1 MTRHPSDSDL
11 DRFSASLRAWGL
23 RLLFSHGFSV
33 APLVW
38 DLKFGTLRRVYSAT
52 SASRPNE
59 PRFFSSCVRTLD
71 MAGFSWLHWIFDS
84 VTNRDCRNTFVFRL
98 ALSQT
103 STSSHRKLSS
113 ADYIFPCYL
122 CPFSVGL
129 LKSPDVAKHRGDNFS
144 MSIQLQPDKLLCNR
158 FHLS

>member
-1 MTRHPSDSDL
+1 MIRHRSDSDL

-38 DLKFGTLRRVYSAT
+38 DLKFGTLCRVYSAT
-52 SASRPNE
+52 FVSRPNE

-71 MAGFSWLHWIFDS
+71 MAGFSWLRWIFDS
-84 VTNRDCRNTFVFRL
+84 ATNRDCRNTFVFRL

-113 ADYIFPCYL
+113 AGYIFPCYL
-122 CPFSVGL
+122 CPLVACSVGL

-144 MSIQLQPDKLLCNR
+144 RYSIQL
-158 FHLS
+158 